1 MQAPQDLL
9 EQAICARE
17 RAYSPY
23 SRFQVGVAVRAK
35 AGTIITGC
43 NVENASY
50 GLTIC
55 AERVALS
62 HAVSQGILE
71 FTQMVI
77 VTDTDAPTPP
87 CGACRQFIYEFASNL
102 EIWTCNLRGTHRYF
116 HLSEILPEA
125 FGPATLNK
133 AREAKS

>member
-1 MQAPQDLL
+1 MQAPQDLF
-9 EQAICARE
+9 EQATRARK

-23 SRFQVGVAVRAK
+23 SKFQVGVAVRAK
-35 AGTIITGC
+35 TGTIITGC

-77 VTDTDAPTPP
+77 VTDTPT
-87 CGACRQFIYEFASNL
+87 
-102 EIWTCNLRGTHRYF
+102 
-116 HLSEILPEA
+116 
-125 FGPATLNK
+125 
-133 AREAKS
+133 